1 LLHLK
6 IRIFHELEILWSQ
19 SASGVADVSVQLRVE
34 IFRSRTFR
42 LESEDAKRLAG
53 LRFPGIGVLGNTSGF
68 DFLSVVKIKGENVS
82 ERWINL
88 LENFDT
94 RVVVVV
100 VVVVVNFADFFFV
113 VIVVINF
120 FVVVVADVVIDSL

>member
-1 LLHLK
+1 M
-6 IRIFHELEILWSQ
+6 
-19 SASGVADVSVQLRVE
+19 SVQLRIE

-53 LRFPGIGVLGNTSGF
+53 LLFPGIGVLGNTSGF
-68 DFLSVVKIKGENVS
+68 DFFSVVMIEGENVS
-82 ERWINL
+82 ERWIDL

-100 VVVVVNFADFFFV
+100 VVINFAVFFFV
-113 VIVVINF
+113 VIVVVVDF
-120 FVVVVADVVIDSL
+120 FIVVADVVIDSL